1 LFIIN
6 HLDMKKFRAF
16 WNAATLFEK
25 LTLIFSLFYVLTPFD
40 IPEVVFGIFGL
51 VDDATAIG
59 AFIWTL
65 RHIHKRLENTP
76 TLKRPTQR
84 TIKCQTTSFH
94 NTLTDT

>member
-40 IPEVVFGIFGL
+40 FIPEVVFGIFGL

-59 AFIWTL
+59 VFVWTIRKIL
-65 RHIHKRLENTP
+65 RRLEAHHP
-76 TLKRPTQR
+76 TEASNSKKHQVPSNLIP
-84 TIKCQTTSFH
+84 
-94 NTLTDT
+94 

>member
-1 LFIIN
+1 
-6 HLDMKKFRAF
+6 MKKFRAF

-40 IPEVVFGIFGL
+40 FIPEVVFGIFGL

-65 RHIHKRLENTP
+65 RHIHKRLEEHPNSKTP
-76 TLKRPTQR
+76 
-84 TIKCQTTSFH
+84 
-94 NTLTDT
+94 DTKNNQVPSNLIP